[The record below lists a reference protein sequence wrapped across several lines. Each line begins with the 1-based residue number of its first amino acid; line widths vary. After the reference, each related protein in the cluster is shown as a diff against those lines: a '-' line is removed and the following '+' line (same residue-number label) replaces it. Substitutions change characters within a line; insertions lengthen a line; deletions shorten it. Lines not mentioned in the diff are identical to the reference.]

1 MLTEAEIAIE
11 EIFFKKIVGRANIR
25 QRKIC
30 LDFIVV
36 PEQRKA
42 NRYYWQLLS
51 MSSYFFAHIR
61 GMLHV
66 DEVKFTPA

>member
-42 NRYYWQLLS
+42 NRYY
-51 MSSYFFAHIR
+51 
-61 GMLHV
+61 
-66 DEVKFTPA
+66 